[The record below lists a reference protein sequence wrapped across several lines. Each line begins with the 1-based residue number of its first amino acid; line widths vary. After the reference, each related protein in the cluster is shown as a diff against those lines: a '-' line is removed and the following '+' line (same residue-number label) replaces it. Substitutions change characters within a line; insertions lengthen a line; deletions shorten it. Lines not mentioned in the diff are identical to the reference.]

1 MRDLPP
7 RGGQP
12 PVAPGARPT
21 RPVAPRA
28 ARTRLDTELVARGLA
43 RSRTHAARLVADG
56 RVLAGGRPATR
67 PAQALAA
74 DVELS
79 VVGTDDFAS
88 RAGGK
93 LDGALDAFAGKE
105 PVGPASGAT
114 DGPAS
119 GATAASQPTTG
130 LVAGGVRVAGRRCLD
145 AGASTGGFTDVLL
158 RRGAASVVAVDV
170 GTDQLR
176 PELAADPRVDAREG
190 TDVRGLSAADL
201 SGGAVDLLVA
211 DLSFISLTKVLP
223 ALSGLVTADG
233 DLVLLVKP
241 QFEVGRAA
249 VGRGVVSDPEL
260 WRQAVGSVA
269 DAARELGWVVV
280 SEVLS
285 SVPGRAGNREFVL
298 WLRRFTG
305 STDSTDSTDSADG
318 GDRR

>member
-12 PVAPGARPT
+12 PVAPGSPPT
-21 RPVAPRA
+21 RPAAPPRA
-28 ARTRLDTELVARGLA
+28 PRTRLDTELVARGLA

-74 DVELS
+74 DAELS

-93 LDGALDAFAGKE
+93 LDGALDAFAGLTAVE
-105 PVGPASGAT
+105 PASGAAGT
-114 DGPAS
+114 PGPVVV
-119 GATAASQPTTG
+119 T
-130 LVAGGVRVAGRRCLD
+130 GGVPVVGRRCLD

-158 RRGAASVVAVDV
+158 RRGAVSVVAVDV

-176 PELAADPRVDAREG
+176 PELAGDPRVDAREG
-190 TDVRGLSAADL
+190 TDVRGLAAADL
-201 SGGAVDLLVA
+201 PGGAVELLVA

-249 VGRGVVSDPEL
+249 VGRGVVSDPAL
-260 WRQAVGSVA
+260 WRQAVESVA
-269 DAARELGWVVV
+269 GAAVGLGWVVV

-298 WLRRFTG
+298 WLRRATADTALDAG
-305 STDSTDSTDSADG
+305 ADTADG
-318 GDRR
+318 EDRR

>member
-7 RGGQP
+7 RSGQP
-12 PVAPGARPT
+12 PVAPGAALPRPADSP
-21 RPVAPRA
+21 RPADPPRA
-28 ARTRLDTELVARGLA
+28 ARTRLDTALVRRGLA

-56 RVLAGGRPATR
+56 RVLVGARAATR
-67 PAQALAA
+67 PAQALTEDA
-74 DVELS
+74 ELS

-93 LDGALDAFAGKE
+93 LDGALDAFAGRA
-105 PVGPASGAT
+105 PLGPASGAT
-114 DGPAS
+114 V
-119 GATAASQPTTG
+119 TTG
-130 LVAGGVRVAGRRCLD
+130 PVPGGVRVDGRRCLD

-170 GTDQLR
+170 GTGQLR

-190 TDVRGLSAADL
+190 TDVRGLTAQDL
-201 SGGAVDLLVA
+201 PAGPVDLVVA

-223 ALSGLVTADG
+223 ALSGLVAATG
-233 DLVLLVKP
+233 DLLLLVKP

-260 WRQAVGSVA
+260 WRQAVESVA
-269 DAARELGWVVV
+269 AAALELGWTVV
-280 SEVLS
+280 SEVTS

-298 WLRRFTG
+298 WLRRAEPGGIVATKVPDGTG
-305 STDSTDSTDSADG
+305 RTDG